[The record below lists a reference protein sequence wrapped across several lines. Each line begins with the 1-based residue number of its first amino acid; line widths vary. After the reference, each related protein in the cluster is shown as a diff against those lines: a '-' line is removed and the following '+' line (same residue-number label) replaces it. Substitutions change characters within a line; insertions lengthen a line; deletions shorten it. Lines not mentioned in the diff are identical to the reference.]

1 MKHVFMFLASFHFRI
16 IQFAYTQ
23 SVNNCDDQRNNFF
36 WKRTHVDMKIQSS
49 Q

>member
-1 MKHVFMFLASFHFRI
+1 MKHVFMFLASFHFRF